1 MTVELDCAFLTS
13 RRDAHDYLAG
23 QLNLPDYYGRNLDA
37 LYDLLT
43 EKGSGMTLVL
53 EHSDAMREALGS
65 YGSRLIAA
73 LLDAEQAT
81 PDLHVTIL

>member
-1 MTVELDCAFLTS
+1 MTILLDGREMTS
-13 RRDAHDYLAG
+13 REAAHDHLTK
-23 QLNLPDYYGRNLDA
+23 QLLLPAYYGRNLDA

-53 EHSDAMREALGS
+53 EHSDAMRQALGS